1 MFNKR
6 GISPLIATVLIIGF
20 TIALAALIITWGVS
34 FVTQQTVETG
44 EEAQKTLD
52 LVKNSGIKIRKVTF
66 DDNDDGT
73 NNGPDMFD
81 VQIENTGT
89 ITLDGFL
96 IRAYDTN
103 GDVYTNDYEILNG
116 LGAFGV
122 KTFSGLNLYLD
133 DPTTPVGDL
142 SNAKSGDLIPRFRGE
157 LTQFKKQDWRATP

>member
-44 EEAQKTLD
+44 EEAQETLD

-66 DDNDDGT
+66 TDGT
-73 NNGPDMFD
+73 PDTFD

-89 ITLDGFL
+89 IALDGFL
-96 IRAYDTN
+96 MRAFDIN
-103 GDVYTNDYEILNG
+103 GDVYTNDYLIPNG

-122 KTFSGLNLYLD
+122 KTFPDLVLQNDQGNQN
-133 DPTTPVGDL
+133 DL
-142 SNAKSGDLIPRFRGE
+142 SNAKSGDLIPKFRGE
-157 LTQFKKQDWRATP
+157 LTQFKKQDWRVTP

>member
-44 EEAQKTLD
+44 EEAQETLD

-66 DDNDDGT
+66 NDAD
-73 NNGPDMFD
+73 PDTFD

-103 GDVYTNDYEILNG
+103 GDVYTNDYLIPNG
-116 LGAFGV
+116 LGA
-122 KTFSGLNLYLD
+122 
-133 DPTTPVGDL
+133 
-142 SNAKSGDLIPRFRGE
+142 
-157 LTQFKKQDWRATP
+157 